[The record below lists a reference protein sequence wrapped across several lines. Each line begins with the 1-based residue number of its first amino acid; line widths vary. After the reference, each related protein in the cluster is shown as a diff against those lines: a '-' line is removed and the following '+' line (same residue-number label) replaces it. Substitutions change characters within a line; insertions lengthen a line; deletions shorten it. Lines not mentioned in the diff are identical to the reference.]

1 MDNRMINISEIIEL
15 NEKARADAQNFPR
28 HRQLYSLIISEAG
41 RHFIGIVGPRGVG
54 KTVILKQINNFDP
67 NAFYLS
73 ADTLEETDLFQIARM
88 ISEQYKIKT
97 LLIDEIHFCKTYERD
112 LKKIYDFLDL
122 RVIFTSSVSLALFES
137 TYDLSRRIRLRFLYP
152 FSFREY
158 LLFAKQIDIRAL
170 TINDILEN
178 RWSVDHMRFEY
189 LFNDYLQGHLF
200 PFSLEEPDCKPLLSN
215 ILSKMIHKDIP
226 LVYNLRF
233 DDIGKI
239 EKMLAFIGR
248 SAVDGINYS
257 SISRNVGITK
267 YKAELFVKLLS
278 KAFILNPVFP
288 KGTNVLK
295 EPKVLMYL
303 PFRLLYQDWPQCV
316 GAIRED
322 FFAEVMKMNNYQ
334 FHYLKTTRGSKTP
347 DFLVEY
353 KKESIVIEIG
363 GKGKGKEQFK
373 GIKAKTKLIFSHGID
388 VKGTRKPLSLLGF
401 LD

>member
-112 LKKIYDFLDL
+112 LKKIFDFLDL

-137 TYDLSRRIRLRFLYP
+137 AYDLSRRIRLRFLYP

-158 LLFAKQIDIRAL
+158 LLFAKQIDIHAL

-189 LFNDYLQGHLF
+189 L
-200 PFSLEEPDCKPLLSN
+200 
-215 ILSKMIHKDIP
+215 I
-226 LVYNLRF
+226 
-233 DDIGKI
+233 
-239 EKMLAFIGR
+239 
-248 SAVDGINYS
+248 
-257 SISRNVGITK
+257 
-267 YKAELFVKLLS
+267 
-278 KAFILNPVFP
+278 
-288 KGTNVLK
+288 
-295 EPKVLMYL
+295 
-303 PFRLLYQDWPQCV
+303 
-316 GAIRED
+316 
-322 FFAEVMKMNNYQ
+322 
-334 FHYLKTTRGSKTP
+334 
-347 DFLVEY
+347 
-353 KKESIVIEIG
+353 
-363 GKGKGKEQFK
+363 
-373 GIKAKTKLIFSHGID
+373 
-388 VKGTRKPLSLLGF
+388 
-401 LD
+401 